1 MKLKDIVF
9 IFCLCFFSSLYIS
22 ARFLL
27 KLKEN
32 FKLMENN
39 TGLEIFIKIFMLLS
53 ILIMAT
59 FLIIKII
66 KKAKKTN
73 KKICYKYYIQGND
86 YKIKEKN
93 MGEKIN
99 LEDID
104 KYMDYDILRNNDV
117 ICCGIERNDDFV
129 EVSFTENE
137 YQLRICKNGNEKT
150 ETTGD
155 YSKINEIIYRNI
167 NKK

>member
-1 MKLKDIVF
+1 
-9 IFCLCFFSSLYIS
+9 
-22 ARFLL
+22 
-27 KLKEN
+27 
-32 FKLMENN
+32 MENN
-39 TGLEIFIKIFMLLS
+39 TSLEIFIKIFMLLS

-59 FLIIKII
+59 FLIITV
-66 KKAKKTN
+66 KKTKKTN

-93 MGEKIN
+93 IGEKIS